1 MIYGSYIDEWNTAM
15 EVYKV
20 CQPCRTYDLSASFTN
35 YDDYYGGDD
44 DGDGSYWG
52 NPDDDGYSDPN
63 EGYFWCA
70 DDADYTNVNQCM
82 KFRTHADLEVATWE
96 DLVTATNQGGILQV
110 KVGDTVFGSES
121 MSYQQVINYHYML
134 DAQDSEYKADVKAA
148 KNLEQEAAPWVTRG
162 HRMMFFGTAALV
174 GSFAFVVF
182 QRFQAQWT
190 GGLSEPLVEQNP
202 DSTFA

>member
-1 MIYGSYIDEWNTAM
+1 M

-20 CQPCRTYDLSASFTN
+20 CQPCRTYNLNAGFNN
-35 YDDYYGGDD
+35 YDDVYGDD
-44 DGDGSYWG
+44 YYSESYWG
-52 NPDDDGYSDPN
+52 NPDDDGYTDPN
-63 EGYFWCA
+63 EGYFWCE

-110 KVGDTVFGSES
+110 NVGGTTFGSES

-134 DAQDSEYKADVKAA
+134 DAQESEYRVNVQAA
-148 KNLEQEAAPWVTRG
+148 KSLEQEAAPWVTRG
-162 HRMMFFGTAALV
+162 RRMMFLGTAALLV
-174 GSFAFVVF
+174 AFGWVVL
-182 QRFQAQWT
+182 QRCQAQWT
-190 GGLSEPLVEQNP
+190 EGLSEPLVEQNP